1 MPGLAREEA
10 LVRTTRLLCAGAS
23 FAAGASGF
31 IAFGAAHMSE
41 FDGFLMAEIGSFLP
55 VMGLCATTGVLA
67 LGNLNPRVVSYRT
80 VMVASLLLVA
90 LADGGIVFWASTYRQ
105 HLYCWMV
112 YGVGYS
118 AVMIVPYSAIAAMH
132 HPAEEGSDDGEVAA
146 AEAASRVT
154 AACTLY
160 DMCVNVAGPALGR
173 LLMVL
178 GTSTVESRWGWRLAV
193 GACGAGCAL
202 TAVLLAGCGLMPLP
216 PPPGAAQWVEDD
228 AKDKDEEGAGVG
240 TEGGEAARKAST
252 SDRRTTY
259 LGKLHEVYMSPVA
272 AFMLASCACMAFA
285 FVSCSTWGPMIA
297 HELFVRTGKET
308 ASRVQLWILGASTM
322 GLPLGVLAA
331 ALAVRSF
338 TRVTGAVRVA
348 WLFLLLAVPG
358 AVGMALSGGAFDAWL
373 CSFVVF
379 VAVAYYPVVVHKTL
393 PRFFCLSP
401 EVELVALSQFIFA
414 FSVFGNVASP
424 LITAMLI
431 DRFGVATTM
440 WVIVWVVVAGLISWT
455 VPFVWSF
462 RAESP
467 VADLVEKERARASRR
482 NSAAHRVKAPSAS
495 SAGAQ
500 AEGGEV
506 NEGKGERPPLQR
518 HNTVLSLHE
527 YEAGSH
533 AAAVQQ
539 LVATHGSTLL
549 HCRRYRMSM
558 TTTASHVLNSAV
570 HAPLN
575 VLKMATSTG
584 STRKLVT
591 PTAARSNKAKKV
603 VV

>member
-1 MPGLAREEA
+1 MSGEGLACEEA
-10 LVRTTRLLCAGAS
+10 LARTTRLLCAGAS

-31 IAFGAAHMSE
+31 IAFGSAHMSE
-41 FDGFLMAEIGSFLP
+41 HDGFLMAEIGSFLP
-55 VMGLCATTGVLA
+55 VMGVCATAGVLA
-67 LGNLNPRVVSYRT
+67 LGNLNPRVVSYHT

-90 LADGGIVFWASTYRQ
+90 LADGGLVFWASTYRQ

-132 HPAEEGSDDGEVAA
+132 HPAEEGSDGGEVAA

-160 DMCVNVAGPALGR
+160 DMCVNVVGPALGR

-216 PPPGAAQWVEDD
+216 PPPGAAQWTEDDAKDD
-228 AKDKDEEGAGVG
+228 AKDKDEEGAG
-240 TEGGEAARKAST
+240 TEGEEAARNAST
-252 SDRRTTY
+252 PRRSTY
-259 LGKLHEVYMSPVA
+259 LGKLHEVYTSPVA

-322 GLPLGVLAA
+322 GLPVGVLAA
-331 ALAVRSF
+331 ALAVRGF

-358 AVGMALSGGAFDAWL
+358 AVGMALSGGAFGAWL

-424 LITAMLI
+424 LITAVLI
-431 DRFGVATTM
+431 DRFGVRTTM

-467 VADLVEKERARASRR
+467 VADLVEKERARASQRD
-482 NSAAHRVKAPSAS
+482 SAAHRVKAPSAP
-495 SAGAQ
+495 SAGTQ
-500 AEGGEV
+500 AGGGEV
-506 NEGKGERPPLQR
+506 TEGKGERPTLQR
-518 HNTVLSLHE
+518 QNTVLSLHE

-539 LVATHGSTLL
+539 LVATHGSTAL
-549 HCRRYRMSM
+549 HCRRYRMSI
-558 TTTASHVLNSAV
+558 TTASHVLNSAV

-575 VLKMATSTG
+575 ILKLAT
-584 STRKLVT
+584 
-591 PTAARSNKAKKV
+591 PAAAVVNKAKKLKKV